1 MSPLELSG
9 AETPYQ
15 VLDAAEV
22 ERIQELRKRYPI
34 SKSAILP
41 ALWILQRKE
50 GILTAEGMREVARA
64 LQLAPG
70 PVEAVASFY
79 SMYFFKPHGRYVVE
93 MCTNISCLLMGSG
106 KVLDR
111 FQERLGCAVGGTTED
126 GMATLMEVECL
137 GACGAA
143 PAAQINHRFFES
155 LTADKVDQLV
165 ADMKTDKLDV
175 QRLPAGRE
183 VSAHRELVDLAN
195 PGANRVPLP
204 AGGAA
209 GSVLDLVKGGNN
221 LIPGGEHPADRGYTE
236 AVPEAPTPEAM
247 APGGA
252 E

>member
-1 MSPLELSG
+1 MSPLELPG
-9 AETPYQ
+9 TDTPYQ
-15 VLDAAEV
+15 ILDAAEV
-22 ERIQELRKRYPI
+22 DRIQELRKRYPV

-50 GILTAEGMREVARA
+50 GILTAEGMREVAQA

-106 KVLDR
+106 KVLER
-111 FQERLGCAVGGTTED
+111 FQDRLGCPAGGTTED

-143 PAAQINHRFFES
+143 PAAQINHRFFEN

-175 QRLPAGRE
+175 HRIRTGRE

-209 GSVLDLVKGGNN
+209 GRVVDLVKGSQN

-236 AVPEAPTPEAM
+236 AAPEVQAPEAASPEAL
-247 APGGA
+247 

>member
-1 MSPLELSG
+1 VSPLVLPG
-9 AETPYQ
+9 AGAPYEI
-15 VLDAAEV
+15 LDTAEV
-22 ERIQELRKRYPI
+22 DRIQELRKRYPL

-64 LQLAPG
+64 LELAPG

-106 KVLDR
+106 RVLDR
-111 FQERLGCAVGGTTED
+111 FQERLGCAVGGTTDD

-155 LTADKVDQLV
+155 LTPEKVDQLV
-165 ADMKTDKLDV
+165 AGMKSDGLDV
-175 QRLPAGRE
+175 HGLPTGRD

-209 GSVLDLVKGGNN
+209 GSVIDLVKGSKN
-221 LIPGGEHPADRGYTE
+221 LIHGGEHPADRGYTE
-236 AVPEAPTPEAM
+236 AAPDTPVAEADSSEVL
-247 APGGA
+247 

>member
-1 MSPLELSG
+1 MSPLELSR
-9 AETPYQ
+9 AATPYEI
-15 VLDAAEV
+15 LDAAEV
-22 ERIQELRKRYPI
+22 ERIQELRKRYPV

-41 ALWILQRKE
+41 ALWILQNKE

-79 SMYFFKPHGRYVVE
+79 SMYFFKPHGRYVVD

-111 FQERLGCAVGGTTED
+111 FQERLGCAVGGTTDD
-126 GMATLMEVECL
+126 GVATLMEVECL

-143 PAAQINHRFFES
+143 PAAQINHRFFEN
-155 LTADKVDQLV
+155 LTLEAVDRLV
-165 ADMKTDKLDV
+165 ADMKSDKLDV
-175 QRLPAGRE
+175 HCIPTGRE

-204 AGGAA
+204 SGGAA
-209 GSVLDLVKGGNN
+209 GSVVDLVKGSEN
-221 LIPGGEHPADRGYTE
+221 LIPGREHPADRGYTE
-236 AVPEAPTPEAM
+236 AARQAPRPETAPQGAPE
-247 APGGA
+247 
-252 E
+252 